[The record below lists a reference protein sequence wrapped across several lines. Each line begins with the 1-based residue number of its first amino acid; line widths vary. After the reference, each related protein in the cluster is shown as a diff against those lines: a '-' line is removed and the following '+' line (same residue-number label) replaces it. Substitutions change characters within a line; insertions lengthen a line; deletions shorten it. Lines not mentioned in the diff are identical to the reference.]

1 MKGGL
6 IDRLLRGYNCEVK
19 YSSQY
24 YNLGDDVF
32 NGFTIEGVNKN
43 DYDMLMLSQ
52 IKRPTNGKVYD
63 AKDIK
68 KDFSRYLSDDKNNL
82 GLALANGIL

>member
-1 MKGGL
+1 M

-52 IKRPTNGKVYD
+52 IKNQQTERYMTQ
-63 AKDIK
+63 KDIK
-68 KDFSRYLSDDKNNL
+68 KIFQD
-82 GLALANGIL
+82 I